1 MRVSPAKLEAA
12 GGEET
17 MFYIHSSS
25 TSGAF
30 TSLLLTWRMGWCWKR
45 DTGGVL
51 RRVGARLG
59 LSWPR
64 WRSGLGEQEKGGG
77 LGGSL
82 ERPSKGFGL
91 QQRGCEQGADMLCT
105 GFQDLVG

>member
-1 MRVSPAKLEAA
+1 
-12 GGEET
+12 

-30 TSLLLTWRMGWCWKR
+30 KKHELTSLPAHMEDGL
-45 DTGGVL
+45 VL
-51 RRVGARLG
+51 EEGHRRGAAEGRGTPRAELAEVG
-59 LSWPR
+59 
-64 WRSGLGEQEKGGG
+64 SGLGEQEKGGG

-82 ERPSKGFGL
+82 ERHSKGFGL